1 MPSRIESPVNPKVKH
16 LVRLRK
22 SSRYRKETGLFFL
35 EGKREIEAMLVGGRK
50 LDEIFFPANIE
61 SKDELSSL
69 RELSKG
75 IPDFELTDAE
85 PPSPLLIPEGLLS
98 SSSIS
103 CFLFPPKF
111 LNNLQKNLVP

>member
-1 MPSRIESPVNPKVKH
+1 M
-16 LVRLRK
+16 RK

-35 EGKREIEAMLVGGRK
+35 EGKREIEAMLAGGRK

-75 IPDFELTDAE
+75 IPDFELTDAPMKKSLIVGRE
-85 PPSPLLIPEGLLS
+85 PRLSESLEVGALIL
-98 SSSIS
+98 IIA
-103 CFLFPPKF
+103 
-111 LNNLQKNLVP
+111 